1 MKNHDG
7 RRRGAWVLGPLPP
20 TGELVPVIINYFIS
34 YLRFSSQSLNPP
46 KFFLASSKARLSS
59 LEKGFLR
66 LAHKL
71 IHLTSVHSSDTT

>member
-1 MKNHDG
+1 M
-7 RRRGAWVLGPLPP
+7 LGPLPP
-20 TGELVPVIINYFIS
+20 TGELVPVIIS

-66 LAHKL
+66 RDVSKVEMRQDL
-71 IHLTSVHSSDTT
+71 IPVPAS

>member
-20 TGELVPVIINYFIS
+20 TGELVPVIIS

>member
-1 MKNHDG
+1 M
-7 RRRGAWVLGPLPP
+7 LGPLPP
-20 TGELVPVIINYFIS
+20 TGELVPVIIIIS